1 MAKLRITQLRSPI
14 GKTPRQ
20 RATLRALGLRGVRSE
35 VVQEPTPTILGMLK
49 KVGHLV
55 EIKEEK

>member
-1 MAKLRITQLRSPI
+1 MAKLRIKQLRSPI

-20 RATLRALGLRGVRSE
+20 RATLRALGLKGIRDE
-35 VVQEPTPTILGMLK
+35 VVQEPSPAVLGMLK

-55 EIKEEK
+55 EITEEK